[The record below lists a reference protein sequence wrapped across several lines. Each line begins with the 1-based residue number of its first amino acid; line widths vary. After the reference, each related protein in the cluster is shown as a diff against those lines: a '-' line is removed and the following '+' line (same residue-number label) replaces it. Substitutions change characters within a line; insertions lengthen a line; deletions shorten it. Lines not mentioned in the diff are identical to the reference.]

1 MTLSEVSWPF
11 ALDSEGR
18 FVWIDNANR
27 EEDYFCPECNSK
39 MIVVKGDETAHHF
52 RHHVD
57 ANCGGEGPRHYF
69 AKETL
74 ASALRKQRTEIESEW
89 YEVLTEEGVGDYVV
103 DIVEYLLDE
112 TSTYV
117 GGEPIE
123 TNYYEIID
131 TNKLDNEKRTKL
143 SKIKDSTLYEVDI
156 SKMSDGEI
164 YDGFSLTTNFAS
176 KYCYNPVKFAGG
188 SLYKHNNT
196 WGVRIND
203 YGEFE
208 REDVQEGDYCVI
220 YIKKSKSIRVVKL
233 TKRILHN
240 RNFSF
245 FLYNED
251 DRVDLGRW
259 WWED

>member
-1 MTLSEVSWPF
+1 MSEVTWPF
-11 ALDSEGR
+11 ALDTKGK

-27 EEDYFCPECNSK
+27 EEDYFCPECSSK

-57 ANCGGEGPRHYF
+57 TNCGGEGPRHYF

-74 ASALRKQRTEIESEW
+74 ASALRKQRREIESEW
-89 YEVLTEEGVGDYVV
+89 YEVFTEEVVGDYVV

-112 TSTYV
+112 EFKR
-117 GGEPIE
+117 EPII

-131 TNKLDNEKRTKL
+131 TNKLNDEKRTKL

-156 SKMSDGEI
+156 SKMSDEEI

-220 YIKKSKSIRVVKL
+220 YIKKTKSIRVVKL
-233 TKRILHN
+233 GKRILHN
-240 RNFSF
+240 QRFSF
-245 FLYNED
+245 FLYSDN
-251 DRVDLGRW
+251 DRQDLGRW